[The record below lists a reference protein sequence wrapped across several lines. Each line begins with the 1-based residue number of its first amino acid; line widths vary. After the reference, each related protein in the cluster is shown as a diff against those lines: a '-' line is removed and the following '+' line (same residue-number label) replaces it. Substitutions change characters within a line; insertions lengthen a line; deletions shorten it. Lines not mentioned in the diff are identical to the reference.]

1 VTARRQCWLA
11 VAALPSRK
19 QSVCR
24 QLLAAAAAAAAA
36 AMAVD
41 LVTAVSAAVALLQWA
56 RGRGTEAPAVAA
68 ALPLGCWRR
77 ASKCPGT
84 PRIVCS
90 QKTQVLYVR
99 VNPCRELDFDDYDS
113 TMVGLVP
120 APGGV
125 GEAPVPVRSV
135 LFCCGLVRDW
145 M

>member
-1 VTARRQCWLA
+1 MTARRQCWLA

-41 LVTAVSAAVALLQWA
+41 IVTAVSAAVALLQWA

-68 ALPLGCWRR
+68 ALPLRAAGAAQASAQVRPALYVVRR
-77 ASKCPGT
+77 R
-84 PRIVCS
+84 PR
-90 QKTQVLYVR
+90 YVR

-125 GEAPVPVRSV
+125 GEAPVPVCSV

>member
-1 VTARRQCWLA
+1 MTARRQCWLA

-19 QSVCR
+19 LSVRR

-90 QKTQVLYVR
+90 QKTQVRKGEPVQGIGLR
-99 VNPCRELDFDDYDS
+99 RLRLDDGGFGAGTWGRRRGAS
-113 TMVGLVP
+113 TSALCLVLLWF
-120 APGGV
+120 GT
-125 GEAPVPVRSV
+125 
-135 LFCCGLVRDW
+135 
-145 M
+145 